1 MADDKPKR
9 NGERRQNT
17 AVQAKAQ
24 ASLERIFT
32 IPNQLTMARLL
43 LLPFVLIA
51 MLYERHVF
59 AWWLF
64 VTAAVTDWIDGF
76 IARRFHQQTSLGMVL
91 DPIADKLL
99 MTSSFVVQAQIGAV
113 PWWLTIL
120 VLARDVAI
128 IATVAAVMFS
138 TEIRKFPPNRIGKAS
153 TVVQSVTI
161 AAVLL
166 NNAYPHSALTVACKV
181 LFAATAGL
189 ILLSAITYARVIL
202 RRIHI
207 YNEEV

>member
-1 MADDKPKR
+1 MGAPTPQKTDESADESGVRDR
-9 NGERRQNT
+9 
-17 AVQAKAQ
+17 AQAK
-24 ASLERIFT
+24 LERIFT

-51 MLYERHVF
+51 MLYSRPVW

-64 VTAAVTDWIDGF
+64 CTAAVTDWIDGF

-91 DPIADKLL
+91 DPVADKLL

-128 IATVAAVMFS
+128 VATVAAVMFS
-138 TEIRKFPPNRIGKAS
+138 TDIRKFPPNRMGKAS
-153 TVVQSVTI
+153 TVVQAFTI

-166 NNAYPHSALTVACKV
+166 NNAYPHPYLGTLCTG
-181 LFAATAGL
+181 LFWATAAL
-189 ILLSAITYARVIL
+189 ILLSAVAYARMLLVRL
-202 RRIHI
+202 HL
-207 YNEEV
+207 YHQDA